1 MKVKGENVVVYIFD
15 GGVWKPYVCA
25 TSAELN
31 VSTEFIETSVKGSGL
46 WASYSPTKNS
56 FTVTLQGVVSLN
68 ETGSLS
74 LPDLRQKQVAQETLL
89 MRFQRTDESGDT
101 YTGVYSDEL
110 NFFITNSTDS
120 GAFDG
125 MNIFSITGQG
135 TGAITQIFVPVVP
148 TVDAGLVYRYEY
160 TATGT
165 VSGFTDASLIN
176 KTILEINTDGIG
188 SQIIFSGTPVGN
200 EVKYIPSTGQF
211 IWAIPMEAGEEI
223 YILYQ

>member
-46 WASYSPTKNS
+46 WASFAPTKNS
-56 FTVTLQGVVSLN
+56 FTLTLQGVVSLN

-74 LPDLRQKQVAQETLL
+74 IADLRQKQVAQEVML
-89 MRFQRTDESGDT
+89 MRFQRTDESVS
-101 YTGVYSDEL
+101 VYADEL
-110 NFFITNSTDS
+110 NFFITNTTDS
-120 GAFDG
+120 GSFDG

-135 TGAITQIFVPVVP
+135 TGAITQIFVPGAPPVG
-148 TVDAGLVYRYEY
+148 TGLVYRYEY
-160 TATGT
+160 TASGT
-165 VSGFTDASLIN
+165 ETGFTDASLIN

-211 IWAIPMEAGEEI
+211 IWAIPFEGGEEI